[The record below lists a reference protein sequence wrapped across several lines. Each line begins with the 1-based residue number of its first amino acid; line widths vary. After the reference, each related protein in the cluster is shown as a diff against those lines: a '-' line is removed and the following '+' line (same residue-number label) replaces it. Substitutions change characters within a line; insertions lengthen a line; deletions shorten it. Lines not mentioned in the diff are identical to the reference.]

1 MMTPGAWRR
10 DRALEGLA
18 LGGLAVLGAMVP
30 PDRPLPFPVCGWK
43 ALTGL
48 DCPGCG
54 FTRAVCHAL
63 QGDVSG
69 SLALHVAGPVAAGAL
84 IVWAAWLLAEATA
97 NRPIGAVLRRRLFE
111 AGLWGGGAASLLSW
125 GARMAGGG

>member
-1 MMTPGAWRR
+1 MTRIR
-10 DRALEGLA
+10 QRSRALEGLG
-18 LGGLAVLGAMVP
+18 LGGLAVLGTLVP
-30 PDRPLPFPVCGWK
+30 ADRPLPFPVCAWN

-69 SLALHVAGPVAAGAL
+69 SVSLHIAGPAAAFALVAG
-84 IVWAAWLLAEATA
+84 AAWLLAEAA
-97 NRPIGAVLRRRLFE
+97 AGRPLGAGLRASVMRV
-111 AGLWGGGAASLLSW
+111 GLWGGGVASVAAW
-125 GARMAGGG
+125 GVRLAEAAL